1 MNVFVYTKHC
11 PSCGGLMTP
20 VLVSEKGTQWSCNCG
35 HVENDGTIYLSY
47 SDHTV
52 IGKERKEDETD

>member
-1 MNVFVYTKHC
+1 
-11 PSCGGLMTP
+11 MTP

-52 IGKERKEDETD
+52 IGKERKEE